1 MKKVKIT
8 QVKSSIGIP
17 ESQKKV
23 LSALCLGRIGK
34 SKELPATDSVNGM
47 IAKVKHLVKVEG

>member
-1 MKKVKIT
+1 MKKIKLT
-8 QVKSSIGIP
+8 QIKSSIGVP
-17 ESQKKV
+17 EKQKKV

-47 IAKVKHLVKVEG
+47 VAKVKHLIKVEG